1 MSYGITIEK
10 GEYAIAII
18 DYSQRKEFIDFFS
31 QFGEI
36 EDCKRYFYSYE
47 VMKDLIEFLRQHSEN
62 SLIEFLIECLEEEI
76 EEGETYMVYFS

>member
-18 DYSQRKEFIDFFS
+18 DYSQRKEFMEFFS

-36 EDCKRYFYSYE
+36 EDCKKYFYSYE
-47 VMKDLIEFLRQHSEN
+47 VIKDLIEFLRQHSEN

-76 EEGETYMVYFS
+76 EEGKTYMVYFS